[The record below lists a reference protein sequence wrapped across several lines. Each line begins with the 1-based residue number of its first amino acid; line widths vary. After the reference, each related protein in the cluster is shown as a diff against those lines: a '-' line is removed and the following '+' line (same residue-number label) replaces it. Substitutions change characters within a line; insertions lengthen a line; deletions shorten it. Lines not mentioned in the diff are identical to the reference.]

1 MQLVTLALFEKNED
15 IYLDLRLIRC
25 RLQKELG
32 SVWFWGGL
40 MVKERKKKRSFF
52 TSTLQ
57 QGICKER

>member
-32 SVWFWGGL
+32 SVWFWGVDGQ
-40 MVKERKKKRSFF
+40 RKKE
-52 TSTLQ
+52 
-57 QGICKER
+57 KEKLLHQHSSARDL